1 MTALARIS
9 AAKDSIAAIKRTY
22 KGINSIFLPAHIVGY
37 IASICKATYYNSKY
51 DAQLLLNLYKAFESI
66 QDDEDPL
73 ADYKNMIQ
81 NYIFGF
87 AISPDFGFALGET
100 DYGLTRREFMYLF
113 DITNCVPADI
123 MYGVE
128 PKNSR
133 RKWIDDELADCSHFV
148 QYFGLSQVQY
158 FGMRQ
163 GIRFGYSDALDK
175 MLYKHTRLLEEALR
189 TKSYGLVNY
198 MSYKQ
203 MIYPDMLSYIY
214 IKHNHER
221 FAPSEDYL
229 SNNELWFNLLCEYG
243 MLDVVLGAAIS
254 GIREHTVY
262 SLNGLHNV
270 VRPSLAMVKK
280 IVPHY
285 IQAGDE
291 AQIYPYTF
299 ENVNNYEYW
308 QKCFQMEVE
317 VHWLGDEV
325 KKFTVEGN
333 REIGEYLQKCL

>member
-1 MTALARIS
+1 MTTLARIS
-9 AAKDSIAAIKRTY
+9 DAKDSIAAIKSTY

-37 IASICKATYYNSKY
+37 IASICKATY

-66 QDDEDPL
+66 QEDEDPL
-73 ADYKNMIQ
+73 ADYKNLIQ

-87 AISPDFGFALGET
+87 AISHDYGFEPDYDLALGENV
-100 DYGLTRREFMYLF
+100 YGLTSREYMYLF

-133 RKWIDDELADCSHFV
+133 RKWIDNELADCSHFA
-148 QYFGLSQVQY
+148 QY
-158 FGMRQ
+158 FGMSQ
-163 GIRFGYSDALDK
+163 GIRFGYSDGIDK

-198 MSYKQ
+198 MNHKE
-203 MIYPDMLSYIY
+203 MIYRDMLSYIY

-221 FAPSEDYL
+221 YAPSEDYL

-254 GIREHTVY
+254 GIREHIVY

-285 IQAGDE
+285 ILAGDE

-325 KKFTVEGN
+325 KRFTVEGN

>member
-1 MTALARIS
+1 MTTLARIS
-9 AAKDSIAAIKRTY
+9 AAKDSIAAIKSTY
-22 KGINSIFLPAHIVGY
+22 KGIDGIFLPAHIVGY
-37 IASICKATYYNSKY
+37 IASICKATYYNAKY
-51 DAQLLLNLYKAFESI
+51 DAKCNPQLLLNLYKAFESI
-66 QDDEDPL
+66 QEDEDPL

-87 AISPDFGFALGET
+87 AISPEFRFDET
-100 DYGLTRREFMYLF
+100 DYGLTRREYMYVF
-113 DITNCVPADI
+113 DITSCVPADI
-123 MYGVE
+123 IYGVE
-128 PKNSR
+128 PKNSQ
-133 RKWIDDELADCSHFV
+133 RKWIDDELADCSHF
-148 QYFGLSQVQY
+148 VQY

-198 MSYKQ
+198 MSHKQ

-229 SNNELWFNLLCEYG
+229 SNNELWFNLLCEYS

-254 GIREHTVY
+254 GIREHIVY

-270 VRPSLAMVKK
+270 VRPNLAMVKK

-308 QKCFQMEVE
+308 QKCYQMEVE

-325 KKFTVEGN
+325 KKFNVEGN